1 MNQMQK
7 FAIVTGASSGIGLE
21 ISKELARR
29 DYSLVAASNQPEKL
43 AKLKQEWEKEFGI
56 NIHTIDCDLTDKNSP
71 HLIFDYCQKN
81 KLTVEVLVN
90 NAGILTYG
98 EAIDVPVEKAEVI
111 VSLHMTTPAI
121 LCRLFGEEM
130 AKNGRGHIL
139 NVSSISAVMPF
150 PLISFYGPTKGFLR
164 NFSTALRT
172 ELKRKNVSVTCLLPG
187 ATSTSLYEGTEMNM
201 KESSMKKPDYV
212 AKAGVKA
219 MFRKKRQCIPGFLN
233 KVTVF
238 LVPIVPNW
246 LVSPGY
252 QIYAK
257 RKEKK

>member
-1 MNQMQK
+1 MQQK
-7 FAIVTGASSGIGLE
+7 HAIITGASSGIGLE
-21 ISKELARR
+21 ISKELAKKN
-29 DYSLVAASNQPEKL
+29 YSIVAVSNQPDKL
-43 AKLKQEWEKEFGI
+43 AKLKQDWEKEFGI
-56 NIHTIDCDLTDKNSP
+56 DVHTIDCDLTDKKSS
-71 HLIFDYCQKN
+71 HLLFDYCKEN
-81 KLTVEVLVN
+81 NISVEVLVN

-98 EAIDVPVEKAEVI
+98 EAIDVPVEKAEAI
-111 VSLHMTTPAI
+111 LSLHMSTPAI

-130 AKNGRGHIL
+130 AKNGGGYIL

-150 PLISFYGPTKGFLR
+150 PLISFYGPTKGFLK

-187 ATSTSLYEGTEMNM
+187 ATSTSLYEGTEMSL

-212 AKAGVKA
+212 AQAGVKA

-233 KVTVF
+233 KITVF

-257 RKEKK
+257 RKDRA